1 MILEITRVDVVP
13 GLEGEFERRIA
24 QALPIFQGYREWRGM
39 ELQRSVQCPNRFYL
53 LARWDSIEN
62 HAADF
67 RCPPAFNEWHKLV
80 GHLFLK
86 SPEVEHFQ
94 QSFRG
99 Y

>member
-13 GLEGEFERRIA
+13 GLESEFEHRIA
-24 QALPIFQGYREWRGM
+24 QALPIFQGCRGWCGM
-39 ELQRSVQCPNRFYL
+39 ELQRSVQRPNRFYL
-53 LARWDSIEN
+53 LARWDGTEH

-67 RCPPAFNEWHKLV
+67 ACPPARQEWHKLV
-80 GHLFLK
+80 GHLFLT
-86 SPEVEHFQ
+86 SPEVEQFQ